1 LSAVLKYSRDYL
13 VILPSPTSLHLL
25 PLTMAKERGGGGA
38 GRHVGEGATGHG
50 RGERGTGAR
59 RGGGGGERGE
69 RGAVHMEKRRNY
81 KDNNGGGSPEK
92 TKFDGTEK
100 KIIYWR

>member
-1 LSAVLKYSRDYL
+1 VG
-13 VILPSPTSLHLL
+13 
-25 PLTMAKERGGGGA
+25 RGGK
-38 GRHVGEGATGHG
+38 GRVGEG
-50 RGERGTGAR
+50 GE
-59 RGGGGGERGE
+59 GERGE

>member
-25 PLTMAKERGGGGA
+25 PLTMAKERGGGGV
-38 GRHVGEGATGHG
+38 GRHAGGRGHRPRARGEGDRGAPG
-50 RGERGTGAR
+50 RGE
-59 RGGGGGERGE
+59 GE
-69 RGAVHMEKRRNY
+69 RGAAHMEKRRNY

-100 KIIYWR
+100 KIIDWR

>member
-25 PLTMAKERGGGGA
+25 PLTMAKERGGGG
-38 GRHVGEGATGHG
+38 GWGGE
-50 RGERGTGAR
+50 
-59 RGGGGGERGE
+59 GERGE